1 MSNLGKSV
9 SFFSSFLSRSAA
21 WYTDSRNR
29 LMPCRKEFS
38 SYKILMLAY
47 RTDWK
52 NYRIKST
59 TWTKISIQILPSGD
73 F

>member
-1 MSNLGKSV
+1 
-9 SFFSSFLSRSAA
+9 
-21 WYTDSRNR
+21 
-29 LMPCRKEFS
+29 MPCRKEFS